1 MCIIWTTKKEKE
13 NAHLFKKVLKSL
25 KTICVN
31 REGQEESSPLIP
43 DLMGSK
49 FYSLLFGS
57 WEQEKF

>member
-1 MCIIWTTKKEKE
+1 MCIIWTTKIEKE

-31 REGQEESSPLIP
+31 REGQEEFSLIP
-43 DLMGSK
+43 DPMGSK

-57 WEQEKF
+57 WGQEKF